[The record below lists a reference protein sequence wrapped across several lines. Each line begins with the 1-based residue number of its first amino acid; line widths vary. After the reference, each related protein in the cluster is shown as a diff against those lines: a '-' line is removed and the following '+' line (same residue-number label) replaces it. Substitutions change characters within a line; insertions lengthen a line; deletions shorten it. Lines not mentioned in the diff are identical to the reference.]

1 MYATSAVKVP
11 IAIRSDKK
19 LTAAFEKRV
28 RTQLSRRI
36 GPTSSVQRATVR
48 FEDVNG
54 PKGGVDTACRIKLV
68 ISGRPTVLVEKR
80 GTSEPL
86 AFADAVLS
94 VGTSLMRDAKKQK
107 MQATRVARRPRSLV
121 GLEDQSER
129 GRRDRSR

>member
-1 MYATSAVKVP
+1 MYASNALKVP
-11 IAIRSDKK
+11 IAIRSANK
-19 LTAAFEKRV
+19 LTTAFEKRV

-36 GPTSSVQRATVR
+36 GPTSGVQRATVR

-80 GTSEPL
+80 ATSEPL

-94 VGTSLMRDAKKQK
+94 VGTSLMRDTKKQQ
-107 MQATRVARRPRSLV
+107 MQATRGARRAV
-121 GLEDQSER
+121 AEDKR
-129 GRRDRSR
+129 